1 MSFEQDWSWN
11 HFHLVGR
18 RNMSFGRASKHVIW
32 SGVEI
37 CHLMDWEDSS
47 SIGCSVLCG
56 LSISKLI
63 TIQYISEAQFT
74 KGIVSVSQFYIRYLL
89 QLVHIIRPT
98 ATFAVK
104 EEFAMST

>member
-1 MSFEQDWSWN
+1 MSGID
-11 HFHLVGR
+11 LVGYR
-18 RNMSFGRASKHVIW
+18 DISFGGVTKYIIW
-32 SGVEI
+32 WGVEI